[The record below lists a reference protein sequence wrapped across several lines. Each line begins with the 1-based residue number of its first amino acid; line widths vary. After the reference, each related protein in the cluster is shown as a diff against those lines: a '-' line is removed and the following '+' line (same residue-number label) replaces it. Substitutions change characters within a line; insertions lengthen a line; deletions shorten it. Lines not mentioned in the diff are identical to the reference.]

1 MKEEEI
7 IRKCGTENPFTV
19 PEGYFEQF
27 TGKLMEQLSDEAPI
41 AEDTE
46 RPVITLWQ
54 RVKPWFYLAAMFAG
68 VIFSAKVFLGNS
80 VGQTEPTAQTEG
92 TLTDEE
98 IDTMI
103 EYAMVDDYTLY
114 RYLTEAE

>member
-27 TGKLMEQLSDEAPI
+27 TERLMEQLPDLPAAEEA
-41 AEDTE
+41 ET
-46 RPVITLWQ
+46 PVITLWQ

-68 VIFSAKVFLGNS
+68 VIFSAKLFLQTAE
-80 VGQTEPTAQTEG
+80 GQADTVAQTEEQ
-92 TLTDEE
+92 LTDEE
-98 IDTMI
+98 IDTMM

>member
-7 IRKCGTENPFTV
+7 IKKCGTESPFTV

-27 TGKLMEQLSDEAPI
+27 TEKLMGQLPDTTHN
-41 AEDTE
+41 AEERDT
-46 RPVITLWQ
+46 PVISLWQ
-54 RVKPWFYLAAMFAG
+54 RVKPWIYLAAMFSG
-68 VIFSAKVFLGNS
+68 VMFSAKVFLGTDA
-80 VGQTEPTAQTEG
+80 GQAESMAQTEEV
-92 TLTDEE
+92 LTDEE
-98 IDTMI
+98 IDTMM